1 MGMTSRR
8 TLSSAASMLVVG
20 GSIEIVLAGCASGQ
34 DPQMLRARN
43 AVQTARDDR
52 YVQAY
57 APTTL
62 REAEQALTR
71 AEQADAQGAD
81 QEEVEHLAYLA
92 EQEAAIARLRALE
105 ERSQQR
111 LATTDEQ
118 IERELEELR
127 AERTDRGVVITIED
141 VLFEVNGADLRPG
154 AQADLVRLAGFLNQN
169 PNNTVLVEGHTDDS
183 GNAEY
188 NLELSQLRAQSV
200 RDFLVANGVSPLR
213 VRSIGYGETRPE
225 APNDDV
231 AGRQQNRRVD
241 IVIQEVEPI
250 VRARGG

>member
-1 MGMTSRR
+1 
-8 TLSSAASMLVVG
+8 MLVIG
-20 GSIEIVLAGCASGQ
+20 GSMGLVLAGCAIGP
-34 DPQMLRARN
+34 DPQVLRARN
-43 AVQTARDDR
+43 AVQTARDDQ

-57 APTTL
+57 APTSL

-71 AEQADAQGAD
+71 AEQADARGGD
-81 QEEVEHLAYLA
+81 QEEVDHLAYLA
-92 EQEAAIARLRALE
+92 EQEAAIARFRALE
-105 ERSQQR
+105 ERSQQQ

-118 IERELEELR
+118 IEQELEQLR
-127 AERTDRGVVITIED
+127 AERTDRGVVITVED
-141 VLFEVNGADLRPG
+141 VLFEVNRAELRSG
-154 AQADLVRLAGFLNQN
+154 AQADLVRLADFLDQN
-169 PNNTVLVEGHTDDS
+169 PNSTVLVEGHTDNS

-225 APNDDV
+225 APNDNV

-241 IVIQEVEPI
+241 IVIEEVEPI

>member
-1 MGMTSRR
+1 MHGRR
-8 TLSSAASMLVVG
+8 SFWSAASMLVVG
-20 GSIEIVLAGCASGQ
+20 GSIGLALAGCASGP
-34 DPQMLRARN
+34 DPQVLRARN
-43 AVQTARDDR
+43 AVQTARDDQ

-71 AEQADAQGAD
+71 AEQADAEGAD
-81 QEEVEHLAYLA
+81 QEEVDHLAYLA

-105 ERSQQR
+105 ERSQQQ

-141 VLFEVNGADLRPG
+141 VLFEVNRAELRPG
-154 AQADLVRLAGFLNQN
+154 AQSDLVRLADFLNQN
-169 PNNTVLVEGHTDDS
+169 PNSTVLVEGHTDNS

-188 NLELSQLRAQSV
+188 NLELSQLRALSV
-200 RDFLVANGVSPLR
+200 RDFLVANGISPLR
-213 VRSIGYGETRPE
+213 VRAISYGETRPE
-225 APNDDV
+225 APNDNV
-231 AGRQQNRRVD
+231 AGRQQNRRVE
-241 IVIQEVEPI
+241 IVIEEVEPI

>member
-1 MGMTSRR
+1 MRGRR
-8 TLSSAASMLVVG
+8 SFWSAASMLVIG
-20 GSIEIVLAGCASGQ
+20 GSIGLALAGCASGP
-34 DPQMLRARN
+34 DPQVLRARN
-43 AVQTARDDR
+43 AVQTARDDQ

-71 AEQADAQGAD
+71 AEQADAEGAD
-81 QEEVEHLAYLA
+81 QEEVDHLAYLA

-105 ERSQQR
+105 ERSQQQ

-141 VLFEVNGADLRPG
+141 VLFEVNRAELRPG
-154 AQADLVRLAGFLNQN
+154 AQSDLVRLADFLNQN
-169 PNNTVLVEGHTDDS
+169 PNSTVLVEGHTDNS

-188 NLELSQLRAQSV
+188 NLELSQLRALSV

-213 VRSIGYGETRPE
+213 VRAIGYGETRPE
-225 APNDDV
+225 APNDNV
-231 AGRQQNRRVD
+231 AGRQQNRRVE
-241 IVIQEVEPI
+241 IVIEEVEPI